1 MEQLVQSLRE
11 TDWGM
16 DIVLKEGT
24 ILNDNNII
32 PTIQLIIDKCKEI
45 NKNKVLIDAN
55 FTYRKISV
63 LKILVIAETLQRHGR
78 EIKLAFI
85 APHLID
91 HEDTRTMEIFSHNR
105 GVFLQYFHNRD
116 EALQWILK

>member
-32 PTIQLIIDKCKEI
+32 RQF
-45 NKNKVLIDAN
+45 N
-55 FTYRKISV
+55 
-63 LKILVIAETLQRHGR
+63 
-78 EIKLAFI
+78 
-85 APHLID
+85 
-91 HEDTRTMEIFSHNR
+91 
-105 GVFLQYFHNRD
+105 
-116 EALQWILK
+116 